1 MLCNN
6 GTQMKM
12 GGGYVFVCRV
22 DEDDDFGMDIIN
34 RCEFVRWCF
43 KTNQYEM
50 VFPKCEE
57 CKNINLPQKQ

>member
-1 MLCNN
+1 
-6 GTQMKM
+6 MKM

-22 DEDDDFGMDIIN
+22 GEDDDFGIDMIN

-43 KTNQYEM
+43 RTNQYEM

-57 CKNINLPQKQ
+57 CKNISLPQ